1 MNQPLILLFGM
12 PRSGTTWLA
21 KIFDSHPDTLYRHEP
36 DSRRGLNRVP
46 LVAPVETA
54 AIYEAAIQNFVAEL
68 PRLSST
74 RVAVSLPLFPKR
86 YYSWPVSWLYLWG
99 FSFAKA
105 TTRLVGDFSLP
116 NLLPSTGI
124 DQVPVVWKSIES
136 VGRLGVIVRAVGNC
150 RAILIL
156 RHPCGYVAS
165 VMRGEQQQ
173 QFSAKTASS
182 EDYGVLKMLLETKQ
196 AQRRGLDLQALKG
209 MRPEERLAWRWLLFI
224 EKALEDT
231 QGLDGCMS
239 VRYEDVC
246 ADPQGMAR
254 QMFDFARLKWNSQ
267 TEAFVRQSV
276 GRERSGYYS
285 VFKDPLQAANKWRE
299 QLPDDVICRIY
310 GVLEKSELGGLYP
323 DDRSVNGPN
332 HQRRSVSV
340 A

>member
-1 MNQPLILLFGM
+1 
-12 PRSGTTWLA
+12 
-21 KIFDSHPDTLYRHEP
+21 
-36 DSRRGLNRVP
+36 
-46 LVAPVETA
+46 
-54 AIYEAAIQNFVAEL
+54 
-68 PRLSST
+68 
-74 RVAVSLPLFPKR
+74 
-86 YYSWPVSWLYLWG
+86 LYLWG
-99 FSFAKA
+99 FPLAKA

-116 NLLPSTGI
+116 NLLPSASI
-124 DQVPVVWKSIES
+124 EQLSVVWKSIES
-136 VGRLGVIVRAVGNC
+136 VGRLGVIVRAVENYH
-150 RAILIL
+150 AILIL

-173 QFSAKTASS
+173 QFSARTASS

-209 MRPEERLAWRWLLFI
+209 MRPEERLAWRWLLFN

-231 QGLDGCMS
+231 QGLDGCTS

-246 ADPQGMAR
+246 ADPQGLAR
-254 QMFDFARLKWNSQ
+254 KMFDFAGLAWNRQ

-285 VFKDPLQAANKWRE
+285 VFKEPLQAANKWRE
-299 QLPDDVICRIY
+299 QLPDDVICRVY
-310 GVLEKSELGGLYP
+310 GVLEKSELGRLYP
-323 DDRSVNGPN
+323 DDRSVNNSN